1 MQDIALPR
9 KRAMWKDK
17 FEDKIFCITWIEYQS
32 FPGTTFTNSLTQIL
46 PTYFSKCIKLLTLG
60 MIFIWRHV
68 FLLYINWSN
77 WHCQL
82 VVVVSWFF
90 PLQFLIYFC
99 TLLGLCS
106 IINNTFPDKL
116 ACWHWKIHSCSVPHL
131 QLQTT
136 IHLENRAL
144 TLLEK
149 SKWMRNL
156 TIHLPA
162 PYFSLLPSASYKL
175 YLQF

>member
-1 MQDIALPR
+1 M
-9 KRAMWKDK
+9 
-17 FEDKIFCITWIEYQS
+17 FSS
-32 FPGTTFTNSLTQIL
+32 FISI
-46 PTYFSKCIKLLTLG
+46 
-60 MIFIWRHV
+60 
-68 FLLYINWSN
+68 WSN

-99 TLLGLCS
+99 TLLDLCS

-116 ACWHWKIHSCSVPHL
+116 ACWHWKIHSCSVLHL

-149 SKWMRNL
+149 KASGWGTWQYICLPPIFLCFLLLLISCTCSFSCSKQINPS
-156 TIHLPA
+156 LPNQKGRVKVT
-162 PYFSLLPSASYKL
+162 LCVLIQIRWHIIC
-175 YLQF
+175 QFPPPLHIW